1 MNYFIHLAFRHP
13 QHPLKVKKVELAF
26 NVYGYYKWYH
36 ECLQCDLIPNILKS
50 WMNESYRPPHK
61 WYISIKSLTN
71 DAKQTEAGSQFCSNW
86 LKVGWINLTSKSIT
100 NTHFFL
106 LYIQNNAHIFPV
118 IHSFNIC
125 FYASPRRWL
134 ETSRSAVPGVFW
146 YDASTV
152 QRSPSSLANG
162 WLIRH
167 GRWCCPSCSA
177 VLGSTFLSPGS
188 DFTVEMSPCLPL
200 GWAHVG

>member
-1 MNYFIHLAFRHP
+1 MNYFIYLALRHH

-26 NVYGYYKWYH
+26 NIYCYYKWYH
-36 ECLQCDLIPNILKS
+36 ECLQCDLVPNIRKS

-61 WYISIKSLTN
+61 WYISMKSISN
-71 DAKQTEAGSQFCSNW
+71 DAKQTEAGSQWMNNKYTCYF
-86 LKVGWINLTSKSIT
+86 V
-100 NTHFFL
+100 
-106 LYIQNNAHIFPV
+106 LYIQNNPHIFPV
-118 IHSFNIC
+118 IHLC
-125 FYASPRRWL
+125 FHASPSRWL
-134 ETSRSAVPGVFW
+134 ETSRSAVAGVFW

-167 GRWCCPSCSA
+167 GRWCWPSCSA
-177 VLGSTFLSPGS
+177 VLGSTFIFPGS